1 MMRQRLDELCD
12 LDPSASLT
20 RGSTYPFISMADI
33 EAGIRAPRV
42 VTAKPFGGSGA
53 RYRGGDTL
61 LARITP
67 CLENGKIAQVPKE
80 VDVGFGSTEFIVL
93 RAKSEACDPDFL
105 YYLARSDAVR
115 RPAEKSMS
123 GASGRQRVNRDAVA
137 AIELD
142 VPSLPKQS
150 AIACVLSNLDELH
163 ATNARR
169 IRLAEA
175 SARQLFDDWFIRFRF
190 PGSDSAHFVDSPI
203 GAVPSTWEL
212 VPLSQAVHVNPTHR
226 VDRRVLRPFVAMAD
240 LSETAMVAAPS
251 ASRATASGAKFMN
264 GDTLLAR
271 ITPCLENGKTAFVNF
286 LADGEVGAGST
297 EFIVLRGARLSREYV
312 YLLARSEGLRSAAIN
327 SMTGAS
333 GRQRVR
339 PECFDSLLVAVP
351 PHDLGAKFS
360 ALVRPLFDLAYALH
374 DQNRTLMQLR
384 DWLLPRLIAGTLVPG
399 ELATEP

>member
-1 MMRQRLDELCD
+1 MRRRLDELCD
-12 LDPSASLT
+12 LDPGAALK
-20 RGSTYPFISMADI
+20 RGSSYPFISMADV
-33 EAGIRAPRV
+33 EAGIRQPRV
-42 VTAKPFGGSGA
+42 STTKAFSGSGA

-93 RAKSEACDPDFL
+93 RARSETCDPDFL

-115 RPAEKSMS
+115 RAAEKSMS
-123 GASGRQRVNRDAVA
+123 GASGRQRVNREAVA

-142 VPSLPKQS
+142 VPDLPKQS
-150 AIACVLSNLDELH
+150 AIACLLSNLDDLH
-163 ATNARR
+163 GVNTRR

-175 SARQLFDDWFIRFRF
+175 SARQVFEDWFTRFRF
-190 PGSDSAHFVDSPI
+190 PGSDSARFVDSPI

-212 VPLSQAVHVNPTHR
+212 VPVSKLVQVNPTHR
-226 VDRRVLRPFVAMAD
+226 VDSRVLRPFLAMAD
-240 LSETAMVAAPS
+240 VSETVMVAAPS

-286 LADGEVGAGST
+286 LADGEIGAGST
-297 EFIVLRGARLSREYV
+297 EFIVLRGCDLSPEYV
-312 YLLARSEGLRSAAIN
+312 YLLARSEGFRSAAIM

-339 PECFDSLLVAVP
+339 PECFDSLLVAAP
-351 PHDLGAKFS
+351 PIELEARFS
-360 ALVRPLFDLAYALH
+360 DVVRPLFDLAYALH

-384 DWLLPRLIAGTLVPG
+384 DWLVPRLIAGVIAPG
-399 ELATEP
+399 EPAMEP